1 MTAKTIILALALLAS
16 AATASLANA
25 PGGGYIQCD
34 PHNPNSPVRCTT
46 DGW

>member
-1 MTAKTIILALALLAS
+1 MTKTIILALALLAS

-25 PGGGYIQCD
+25 PGGAYIAGDQ
-34 PHNPNSPVRCTT
+34 NSSAAPVRQVP

>member
-1 MTAKTIILALALLAS
+1 MTKKIILALALLAS

-25 PGGGYIQCD
+25 PGGAYVYSGD
-34 PHNPNSPVRCTT
+34 PNSSSAPVRQVP

>member
-16 AATASLANA
+16 AATYTLANA
-25 PGGGYIQCD
+25 PGGAYIQCD
-34 PHNPNSPVRCTT
+34 PRSKSSPVRCTP